1 MLGDPKIIATTGWT
15 TDELSAALDVFDA
28 GKDPAGESLVGA
40 ASAASFSIRAEEL
53 AAEAA
58 PTRSKASSGTWD
70 FTSLLIG
77 VNNQYRGRGV
87 DEYSDEFASL
97 LERAI
102 SHARGR
108 AGRVLVLPI
117 PDWGGTP
124 FAARDGRAGASVARE
139 LASYNAAHRDAQ
151 LGM

>member
-87 DEYSDEFASL
+87 DEYRDEFASL

-102 SHARGR
+102 SQAGVR
-108 AGRVLVLPI
+108 ADRVLVLTI
-117 PDWGGTP
+117 PHWGGTP
-124 FAARDGRAGASVARE
+124 VDSRDSRDSTKGARQHPATNE
-139 LASYNAAHRDAQ
+139 AQ
-151 LGM
+151 PTPAKRR

>member
-87 DEYSDEFASL
+87 DEYRDEFASL

-102 SHARGR
+102 SHAGGR
-108 AGRVLVLPI
+108 ADRVLVLSI
-117 PDWGGTP
+117 TDWGVGSEERRVGKECVS
-124 FAARDGRAGASVARE
+124 ACR
-139 LASYNAAHRDAQ
+139 
-151 LGM
+151 